1 MANVNMSDAQMSA
14 IDRAIAAAKA
24 RKAAKE
30 AAGMETAEGAEDS
43 VDSQE
48 PVKVAP
54 KAKPGKEKKA
64 PKTEKVVPSK
74 EDKEKEKEAKK
85 VARAEAKAKIE
96 KERAVRK
103 AAKVAE
109 KEAKKSEKSVVN
121 VEPKH
126 MAKVNKAAALLPKM
140 NLMTTEMFEMVKKNG
155 LTEGEVTTLCAH
167 LAHYNRVRATIR
179 SASCKFEEGQVV
191 EIISSDR
198 DARLIGKRGTI
209 VEVRKIRVL
218 VDVGTTNPAY
228 LFLSDIVAVE
238 EETEESVT
246 EETVNEEVSDS
257 SSSDEP
263 EFLTPNDEEEEVS
276 SEDATGTDNV

>member
-14 IDRAIAAAKA
+14 IDRAIAAANA

-30 AAGMETAEGAEDS
+30 AAGMETVTVNVDS
-43 VDSQE
+43 DNGDDDSQE

-64 PKTEKVVPSK
+64 PKKEKVVPSK
-74 EDKEKEKEAKK
+74 EDKEKEKEVKK
-85 VARAEAKAKIE
+85 AARAEAKAKIE
-96 KERAVRK
+96 QERAVRK
-103 AAKVAE
+103 AAKMAE
-109 KEAKKSEKSVVN
+109 KEAKKSEKSVVV

-140 NLMTTEMFEMVKKNG
+140 DSLTTEMFEMVQNRG
-155 LTEGEVTTLCAH
+155 LSEGEVTTLCAH

-179 SASCKFEEGQVV
+179 SASCKFEEGQLV

-238 EETEESVT
+238 E
-246 EETVNEEVSDS
+246 NEEVAVDS
-257 SSSDEP
+257 STE
-263 EFLTPNDEEEEVS
+263 EVEVLAPNEEEES
-276 SEDATGTDNV
+276 SEEATGTDNV